1 MEEECPEQRTEQ
13 SWELRG
19 GVWPAQ
25 GTGEPYLVEVCSE
38 AESGAKWSWSE
49 ERVRSLKALCLCF
62 RVETLSWKQWG
73 QGKGV
78 GRDCAIQVSGRMRS
92 HVWFGRTTLEPAV
105 WGRAGGEWTGGRVQ
119 WVKLLLSPW
128 RPEYGWRHPELRQ
141 EQGRDVDRL
150 QTC

>member
-1 MEEECPEQRTEQ
+1 MSRAKNRM
-13 SWELRG
+13 ELRTQR
-19 GVWPAQ
+19 WSLA
-25 GTGEPYLVEVCSE
+25 CSRHWR
-38 AESGAKWSWSE
+38 ATPCWV
-49 ERVRSLKALCLCF
+49 VR
-62 RVETLSWKQWG
+62 WG
-73 QGKGV
+73 REWGKVKLEQGKGQVIKGPLSLFQSWDFILKAV
-78 GRDCAIQVSGRMRS
+78 GAGEGSQTGLCYPEVSGRTRS